1 MSSEHGKR
9 VAFYGG
15 SFDPVH
21 VGHLEIARRL
31 SEEFRLD
38 EFVFV
43 PAFHAPHKKENKP
56 ASPFHRFAML
66 TAVTDDEPSI
76 TVSSVELENPDHPY
90 SIETLTKIKALMPE
104 DEIFFVI
111 GADSWQ
117 DITTWRRW
125 EEVLTIVDIIVVTR
139 PGFEIG
145 FDHVTEKIRGRVMDL
160 RTQKSEVGSQ
170 ESESRIYITDCVN
183 IDVSATEIRRMV
195 REGEP
200 GWDAI
205 VPDPAA
211 KHIKKYG
218 LYR

>member
-76 TVSSVELENPDHPY
+76 TVSSVELEDPDHPY

-200 GWDAI
+200 GWEAM

-211 KHIKKYG
+211 KHITKYC